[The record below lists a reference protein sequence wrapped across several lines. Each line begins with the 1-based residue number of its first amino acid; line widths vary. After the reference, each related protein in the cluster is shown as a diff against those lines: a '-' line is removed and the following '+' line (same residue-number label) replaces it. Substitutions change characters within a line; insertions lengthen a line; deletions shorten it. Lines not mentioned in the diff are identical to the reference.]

1 MKKIIK
7 IMVLILFIISNSGC
21 SYVELNKLAIV
32 SALGIDYKNN
42 EYEITA
48 QVMDVTKSEGN
59 SVKQTSLIYEAKGQT
74 IGKAIR
80 NLSEKY
86 PKTVYLGHLE
96 IIILGKETAETKM
109 NDVFDYILR
118 SPEVR
123 ATGNVLVNKEETAK
137 ETLKPKN
144 EKENSFATEQIK
156 SSLENATKRTGTVKL
171 ITFEEFLQ
179 DYLQKG
185 IDPVIPLIKINKQNK
200 NKTSNTV
207 ISNLAALKDNKI
219 QKEMDNDQSTAY
231 NTINANY
238 HDIVIT
244 PKYKNNTIGIIL
256 FNPKAKIN
264 TQLKNNKVYT
274 NINITIETKLNEAS
288 FKINPN
294 DNKTHKELE
303 KITKKELEKY
313 ITSLI
318 NYCKE
323 TNTDVLGIENNI
335 YKNHYKNY
343 KNYKNSNFYENIKIN
358 IKTKIYRSGNT
369 NKGVI

>member
-1 MKKIIK
+1 MKRIIR
-7 IMVLILFIISNSGC
+7 IILLTLIVISNSGC
-21 SYVELNKLAIV
+21 SYIELNKLAIV

-48 QVMDVTKSEGN
+48 QVMDVTRSEGN
-59 SVKQTSLIYEAKGQT
+59 NVKQTSLIYEAKGQT

-96 IIILGKETAETKM
+96 IIILGKETAEKKV

-137 ETLKPKN
+137 ETLKPQN

-156 SSLENATKRTGTVKL
+156 SSLENGTKRTGTVKL

-185 IDPVIPLIKINKQNK
+185 IDPVIPLIKINKQSDS
-200 NKTSNTV
+200 KTSNT
-207 ISNLAALKDNKI
+207 IITNLAALKNNKI
-219 QKEMDNDQSTAY
+219 QKEMNTEQSIAY
-231 NTINANY
+231 NTINDNY
-238 HDIVIT
+238 YDVVIT
-244 PKYKNNTIGIIL
+244 PKYQDKTIGIIL
-256 FNPKAKIN
+256 FNPKTKIK
-264 TQLKNNKVYT
+264 TKLKNNQVFT
-274 NINITIETKLNEAS
+274 TINIIIETKLNEVS

-294 DNKTHKELE
+294 NKKTHKELE
-303 KITKKELEKY
+303 KVTKQELKKY

-335 YKNHYKNY
+335 YKNNY
-343 KNYKNSNFYENIKIN
+343 KEYKKYKDSNFYENININ

-369 NKGVI
+369 NKGAV